1 MYHVLCYI
9 TLNCPVRAYLVSLKD
24 QAINTILTSELF
36 FPQEA
41 AAEDDYLD
49 EEEKEHEPEPERSSS
64 ESEKEAD

>member
-1 MYHVLCYI
+1 M
-9 TLNCPVRAYLVSLKD
+9 
-24 QAINTILTSELF
+24 INTILTSELF
-36 FPQEA
+36 FLQEA

>member
-1 MYHVLCYI
+1 M
-9 TLNCPVRAYLVSLKD
+9 NCTAGAYLVSLKD

-36 FPQEA
+36 FLQEA